1 MSKQPTF
8 YITTPIYYPSGRLHI
23 GNSYTTVACDILA
36 RYKRLQGYDVFFLTG
51 TDEHGLKIEQK
62 AAAQGKTPQEY
73 VDGMAAD
80 IKQLWKKLEI
90 TNDKFIRTTD
100 DYHERAIQKIFQRL
114 LDQGDIYL
122 GKYRGWYS
130 VSDEEY
136 FTESQLA
143 EVYRDDDGKMIG
155 GKAPSGHEVKLVEED
170 CYFFKMSK
178 YADRLVQY
186 YDEHPEFIL
195 PASRKKEML
204 NNFIKPG
211 LQDLC
216 VSRTSFD
223 WGIKVPFDPKHVIYV
238 WIDALTNYITALGY
252 GSDDDSKFKKY
263 WPADIH
269 MMGKEIIRFHSII
282 WPAILMALDLPLP
295 KKVYGHGWL
304 MFNNDKMSKSKGNI
318 VDPFILCER
327 YGVDALRYYMLREVP
342 FGQDGNFTNEIFLK
356 RRNSDL
362 ANDLGNLVSRV
373 TAMVAQYFDGIIPAP
388 DKKEAVDDELISMAN
403 AMYESVSASMDK
415 MYVPDALDTIF
426 KVIQRAN
433 KYIDECTPWI
443 LAKSEEGRVRLK
455 TVLYNLCEVI
465 RMAAVILQP
474 FLTETPAK
482 IFKKLGISEDNLKD
496 FKSIEK
502 FGAKTDGHKVDKGE
516 QLFERIDIQKE
527 LKVMDDILEEQKK
540 QAKKENEKKEEKENV
555 TDISEI
561 TIDDFAKIQL
571 KVGKVVEC
579 QKVENADKLLCSK
592 IDLGEGAPR
601 TIVSGIAKYYT
612 PEEMVGKQVIVV
624 TNLKPVKLRG
634 IESQGMVL
642 CASDENGNLALVTP
656 EKEIGAGSE
665 VR

>member
-1 MSKQPTF
+1 MEKKKF
-8 YITTPIYYPSGRLHI
+8 YITTPIYYPSGKWHI
-23 GNSYTTVACDILA
+23 GTCYTTIICDALA
-36 RYKRLQGYDVFFLTG
+36 RYKRMQGYDVFYLTG
-51 TDEHGLKIEQK
+51 TDEHGQKIQK
-62 AAAQGKTPQEY
+62 VAAAANTPVKDY
-73 VDGMAAD
+73 IDGVVGEL
-80 IKQLWKKLEI
+80 KKLWKLLDI
-90 TNDKFIRTTD
+90 SYDKFIRTTD
-100 DYHERAIQKIFQRL
+100 EEHMQAVQKIFTKL
-114 LDQGDIYL
+114 YEKGDIY
-122 GKYRGWYS
+122 KSNYEGWYCTPC
-130 VSDEEY
+130 EA
-136 FTESQLA
+136 FWTKTQL
-143 EVYRDDDGKMIG
+143 VDGKCPDCGRPVELMKEESYFFRLSKYQDRIQ
-155 GKAPSGHEVKLVEED
+155 KLIEED
-170 CYFFKMSK
+170 K
-178 YADRLVQY
+178 
-186 YDEHPEFIL
+186 EFL
-195 PASRKKEML
+195 QPTTRQNEML

-403 AMYESVSASMDK
+403 AMYENVSASMDK

-555 TDISEI
+555 ADISEI

-579 QKVENADKLLCSK
+579 QKVEKADKLLCSK

>member
-1 MSKQPTF
+1 MKNKEKF
-8 YITTPIYYPSGRLHI
+8 YITTPIYYPSGKWHI
-23 GNSYTTVACDILA
+23 GTCYTTIICDALA
-36 RYKRLQGYDVFFLTG
+36 RYKRMQGYDVFYLTG
-51 TDEHGLKIEQK
+51 TDEHGQKIQK
-62 AAAQGKTPQEY
+62 VAQAHNVPVKQY
-73 VDGMAAD
+73 IDSVVDE
-80 IKQLWKKLEI
+80 LKKLWSLLDI
-90 TNDKFIRTTD
+90 SYDKFIRTTD
-100 DYHERAIQKIFQRL
+100 EEHMQAVQKIFTKL
-114 LDQGDIYL
+114 YENGDIY
-122 GKYRGWYS
+122 KSQYEGWYCTPC
-130 VSDEEY
+130 EA
-136 FTESQLA
+136 FWTKTQL
-143 EVYRDDDGKMIG
+143 VDGKCPDCG
-155 GKAPSGHEVKLVEED
+155 RPVELMKEES
-170 CYFFKMSK
+170 YFFKLSK
-178 YADRLVQY
+178 YQDKIQKLIE
-186 YDEHPEFIL
+186 DNKEFL
-195 PASRKKEML
+195 QPVTRQNEML

-252 GSDDDSKFKKY
+252 GSEDDSKFKKY

-356 RRNSDL
+356 LRNSDL

-373 TAMVAQYFDGIIPAP
+373 TAMVMQYFDGVIPAP
-388 DKKEAVDDELISMAN
+388 DKKEAVDDELIAMAN
-403 AMYESVSASMDK
+403 AMYNQVTACMDK
-415 MYVPDALDTIF
+415 MYVPDALDNIF
-426 KVIQRAN
+426 KLIQRAN

-443 LAKSEEGRVRLK
+443 LAKSEDGKARLK
-455 TVLYNLCEVI
+455 TVIYNLCEVI
-465 RMAAVILQP
+465 RMSAVILQP
-474 FLTETPAK
+474 FLTKTPAK
-482 IFKKLGISEDNLKD
+482 IFKKLGIEEENLKN
-496 FKSIEK
+496 FESIEK
-502 FGAKTDGHKVDKGE
+502 FGAAIEGHKVDKGE

-540 QAKKENEKKEEKENV
+540 AAQKENQKKEEKENTV
-555 TDISEI
+555 DISEI

-579 QKVENADKLLCSK
+579 QKVEKADKLLCSK
-592 IDLGEGAPR
+592 IDLGEGQPR

-642 CASDENGNLALVTP
+642 CASDEQGNLAIISP
-656 EKEIGAGSE
+656 EKDMTAGSE

>member
-1 MSKQPTF
+1 MEKKKF
-8 YITTPIYYPSGRLHI
+8 YITTPIYYPSGKWHI
-23 GNSYTTVACDILA
+23 GTCYTTIICDALA
-36 RYKRLQGYDVFFLTG
+36 RYKRMQGYDVFYLTG
-51 TDEHGLKIEQK
+51 TDEHGQKIQK
-62 AAAQGKTPQEY
+62 VAAAANTEVKTY
-73 VDGMAAD
+73 IDGVVGEL
-80 IKQLWKKLEI
+80 KKLWKLLDI
-90 TNDKFIRTTD
+90 SYDKFIRTTD
-100 DYHERAIQKIFQRL
+100 EEHMQAVQKIFTKL
-114 LDQGDIYL
+114 YEKGDIY
-122 GKYRGWYS
+122 KSQYEGWYCTPC
-130 VSDEEY
+130 EA
-136 FTESQLA
+136 FWTKTQL
-143 EVYRDDDGKMIG
+143 VDGKCPDCGRPVELMKEESYFFRLSKYQDRIQ
-155 GKAPSGHEVKLVEED
+155 KLIEED
-170 CYFFKMSK
+170 K
-178 YADRLVQY
+178 
-186 YDEHPEFIL
+186 EFL
-195 PASRKKEML
+195 QPTTRQNEML

-252 GSDDDSKFKKY
+252 GSDDDSKFKRY

-373 TAMVAQYFDGIIPAP
+373 TAMVAQYFDGVIPAP
-388 DKKEAVDDELISMAN
+388 DKKEAVDDELIAMAN
-403 AMYESVSASMDK
+403 AMYASVTESMDK
-415 MYVPDALDTIF
+415 MYVPEALDTIF

-474 FLTETPAK
+474 FLTETPEK
-482 IFKKLGISEDNLKD
+482 IFKKLGVSEEELKD

-502 FGAKTDGHKVDKGE
+502 FGAKIDGHKVDKGE

-540 QAKKENEKKEEKENV
+540 QAQQAQKKAQEKEEKTNV
-555 TDISEI
+555 ADINEI
-561 TIDDFAKIQL
+561 TIDDFARIQL

-579 QKVENADKLLCSK
+579 RKVEKADKLLCSK

-656 EKEIGAGSE
+656 EKDITAGSE

>member
-1 MSKQPTF
+1 MEKKKF
-8 YITTPIYYPSGRLHI
+8 YITTPIYYPSGKWHI
-23 GNSYTTVACDILA
+23 GTCYTTIICDALA
-36 RYKRLQGYDVFFLTG
+36 RYKRMQGYDVFYLTG
-51 TDEHGLKIEQK
+51 TDEHGQKIQK
-62 AAAQGKTPQEY
+62 VAAAANTEVKTY
-73 VDGMAAD
+73 IDGVVGEL
-80 IKQLWKKLEI
+80 KKLWKLLDI
-90 TNDKFIRTTD
+90 SYDKFIRTTD
-100 DYHERAIQKIFQRL
+100 EEHMQAVQKIFTKL
-114 LDQGDIYL
+114 YEKGDIY
-122 GKYRGWYS
+122 KSQYEGWYCTPC
-130 VSDEEY
+130 EA
-136 FTESQLA
+136 FWTKTQL
-143 EVYRDDDGKMIG
+143 VDGKCPDCGRPVELMKEESYFFRLSKYQDRIQ
-155 GKAPSGHEVKLVEED
+155 KLIEED
-170 CYFFKMSK
+170 K
-178 YADRLVQY
+178 
-186 YDEHPEFIL
+186 EFL
-195 PASRKKEML
+195 QPTTRQNEML

-252 GSDDDSKFKKY
+252 GSDDDSKFKRY

-373 TAMVAQYFDGIIPAP
+373 TAMVAQYFDGVIPAP
-388 DKKEAVDDELISMAN
+388 DKKEAVDDELIAMAN
-403 AMYESVSASMDK
+403 AMYASVTESMDK
-415 MYVPDALDTIF
+415 MYVPEALDTIF

-474 FLTETPAK
+474 FLTETPEK
-482 IFKKLGISEDNLKD
+482 IFKKLGVSEEELKD

-502 FGAKTDGHKVDKGE
+502 FGAKIDGHKVDKGE

-540 QAKKENEKKEEKENV
+540 QAQQAQKKAQEKEENTNV
-555 TDISEI
+555 ADINEI
-561 TIDDFAKIQL
+561 TIDDFARIQL

-579 QKVENADKLLCSK
+579 QKVEKADKLLCSK

-656 EKEIGAGSE
+656 EKDITAGSE

>member
-1 MSKQPTF
+1 MEKKKF
-8 YITTPIYYPSGRLHI
+8 YITTPIYYPSGKWHI
-23 GNSYTTVACDILA
+23 GTCYTTIICDALA
-36 RYKRLQGYDVFFLTG
+36 RYKRMQGYDVFYLTG
-51 TDEHGLKIEQK
+51 TDEHGQKIQK
-62 AAAQGKTPQEY
+62 VAAAANTPVKDY
-73 VDGMAAD
+73 IDGVVGEL
-80 IKQLWKKLEI
+80 KKLWKLLDI
-90 TNDKFIRTTD
+90 SYDKFIRTTD
-100 DYHERAIQKIFQRL
+100 EEHMQAVQKIFTKL
-114 LDQGDIYL
+114 YKKGDIY
-122 GKYRGWYS
+122 KSNYEGWYCTPC
-130 VSDEEY
+130 EA
-136 FTESQLA
+136 FWTKTQL
-143 EVYRDDDGKMIG
+143 VDGKCPDCGRPVELMKEESYFFRLSKYQDRIQ
-155 GKAPSGHEVKLVEED
+155 KLIEED
-170 CYFFKMSK
+170 K
-178 YADRLVQY
+178 
-186 YDEHPEFIL
+186 EFL
-195 PASRKKEML
+195 QPTTRQNEML

-252 GSDDDSKFKKY
+252 GSDDDGKFKKY

-555 TDISEI
+555 ADISEI

-579 QKVENADKLLCSK
+579 QKVEKADKLLCSK

>member
-1 MSKQPTF
+1 MKNKEKF
-8 YITTPIYYPSGRLHI
+8 YITTPIYYPSGKWHI
-23 GNSYTTVACDILA
+23 GTCYTTIICDALA
-36 RYKRLQGYDVFFLTG
+36 RYKRMQGYDVFYLTG
-51 TDEHGLKIEQK
+51 TDEHGQKIQK
-62 AAAQGKTPQEY
+62 VAQAHNVPVKQY
-73 VDGMAAD
+73 IDSVVDE
-80 IKQLWKKLEI
+80 LKKLWSLLDI
-90 TNDKFIRTTD
+90 SYDKFIRTTD
-100 DYHERAIQKIFQRL
+100 EEHMQAVQKIFTKL
-114 LDQGDIYL
+114 YENGDIY
-122 GKYRGWYS
+122 KSQYEGWYCTPC
-130 VSDEEY
+130 EA
-136 FTESQLA
+136 FWTKTQL
-143 EVYRDDDGKMIG
+143 VDGKCPDCG
-155 GKAPSGHEVKLVEED
+155 RPVELMKEES
-170 CYFFKMSK
+170 YFFKLSK
-178 YADRLVQY
+178 YQDKIQKLIE
-186 YDEHPEFIL
+186 DNKEFL
-195 PASRKKEML
+195 QPVTRQNEML

-252 GSDDDSKFKKY
+252 GSEDDSKFKKY

-373 TAMVAQYFDGIIPAP
+373 TAMVMQYFDGVIPAP
-388 DKKEAVDDELISMAN
+388 DKKEAVDDELIAMAN
-403 AMYESVSASMDK
+403 AMYNQVTACMDK
-415 MYVPDALDTIF
+415 MYVPDALDNIF

-443 LAKSEEGRVRLK
+443 LAKSEDGKARLK
-455 TVLYNLCEVI
+455 TVMYNLCEVI
-465 RMAAVILQP
+465 RMSAVILQP
-474 FLTETPAK
+474 FLTKTPSK
-482 IFKKLGISEDNLKD
+482 IFKKLGIEEENLKN
-496 FKSIEK
+496 FESIEK
-502 FGAKTDGHKVDKGE
+502 FGAAIEGHKVDKGE

-540 QAKKENEKKEEKENV
+540 AAQKENQKKEEKENTV
-555 TDISEI
+555 DISEI

-579 QKVENADKLLCSK
+579 QKVEKADKLLCSK
-592 IDLGEGAPR
+592 IDLGEGQPR

-642 CASDENGNLALVTP
+642 CASDEQGNLAIISP
-656 EKEIGAGSE
+656 EKDMTAGSE

>member
-1 MSKQPTF
+1 MEKKKF
-8 YITTPIYYPSGRLHI
+8 YITTPIYYPSGKWHI
-23 GNSYTTVACDILA
+23 GTCYTTIICDALA
-36 RYKRLQGYDVFFLTG
+36 RYKRMQGYDVFYLTG
-51 TDEHGLKIEQK
+51 TDEHGQKIQK
-62 AAAQGKTPQEY
+62 VAAAANTPVKDY
-73 VDGMAAD
+73 IDGVVGEL
-80 IKQLWKKLEI
+80 KKLWKLLDI
-90 TNDKFIRTTD
+90 SYDKFIRTTD
-100 DYHERAIQKIFQRL
+100 EEHMQAVQKIFTKL
-114 LDQGDIYL
+114 YEKGDIY
-122 GKYRGWYS
+122 KSNYEGWYCTPC
-130 VSDEEY
+130 EA
-136 FTESQLA
+136 FWTKTQL
-143 EVYRDDDGKMIG
+143 VDGKCPDCGRPVELMKEESYFFRLSKYQDRIQ
-155 GKAPSGHEVKLVEED
+155 KLIEED
-170 CYFFKMSK
+170 K
-178 YADRLVQY
+178 
-186 YDEHPEFIL
+186 EFL
-195 PASRKKEML
+195 QPTTRQNEML

-465 RMAAVILQP
+465 RMVAVILQP

-540 QAKKENEKKEEKENV
+540 QAKKENEKKEGKENV
-555 TDISEI
+555 ADISEI

-579 QKVENADKLLCSK
+579 QKVEKADKLLCSK

>member
-1 MSKQPTF
+1 MEKKKF
-8 YITTPIYYPSGRLHI
+8 YITTPIYYPSGKWHI
-23 GNSYTTVACDILA
+23 GTCYTTIICDALA
-36 RYKRLQGYDVFFLTG
+36 RYKRMQGYDVFYLTG
-51 TDEHGLKIEQK
+51 TDEHGQKIQK
-62 AAAQGKTPQEY
+62 VAAAANTEVKTY
-73 VDGMAAD
+73 IDGVVGEL
-80 IKQLWKKLEI
+80 KKLWKLLDI
-90 TNDKFIRTTD
+90 SYDKFIRTTD
-100 DYHERAIQKIFQRL
+100 EEHMQAVQKIFTKL
-114 LDQGDIYL
+114 YEKGDIY
-122 GKYRGWYS
+122 KSQYEGWYCTPC
-130 VSDEEY
+130 EA
-136 FTESQLA
+136 FWTKTQL
-143 EVYRDDDGKMIG
+143 VDGKCPDCGRPVELMKEESYFFRLSKYQDRIQ
-155 GKAPSGHEVKLVEED
+155 KLIEED
-170 CYFFKMSK
+170 K
-178 YADRLVQY
+178 
-186 YDEHPEFIL
+186 EFL
-195 PASRKKEML
+195 QPTTRQNEML

-373 TAMVAQYFDGIIPAP
+373 TAMVAQYFDGVIPAP
-388 DKKEAVDDELISMAN
+388 DKKEAVDDELIAMAN
-403 AMYESVSASMDK
+403 AMYASVTESMDK
-415 MYVPDALDTIF
+415 MYVPEALDTIF

-474 FLTETPAK
+474 FLTETPEK
-482 IFKKLGISEDNLKD
+482 IFKKLGVSEEELKD

-502 FGAKTDGHKVDKGE
+502 FGAKIDGHKVDKGE

-540 QAKKENEKKEEKENV
+540 QAQQAQKKAQEKEEKTNV
-555 TDISEI
+555 ADINEI
-561 TIDDFAKIQL
+561 TIDDFARIQL

-579 QKVENADKLLCSK
+579 RKVEKADKLLCSK

-656 EKEIGAGSE
+656 EKDITAGSE

>member
-1 MSKQPTF
+1 MEKKKF
-8 YITTPIYYPSGRLHI
+8 YITTPIYYPSGKWHI
-23 GNSYTTVACDILA
+23 GTCYTTIICDALA
-36 RYKRLQGYDVFFLTG
+36 RYKRMQGYDVFYLTG
-51 TDEHGLKIEQK
+51 TDEHGQKIQK
-62 AAAQGKTPQEY
+62 VAAAANTPVKDY
-73 VDGMAAD
+73 IDGVVGEL
-80 IKQLWKKLEI
+80 KKLWKLLDI
-90 TNDKFIRTTD
+90 SYDKFIRTTD
-100 DYHERAIQKIFQRL
+100 EEHMQAVQKIFTKL
-114 LDQGDIYL
+114 YEKGDIY
-122 GKYRGWYS
+122 KSNYEGWYCTPC
-130 VSDEEY
+130 EA
-136 FTESQLA
+136 FWTKTQL
-143 EVYRDDDGKMIG
+143 VDGKCPDCG
-155 GKAPSGHEVKLVEED
+155 RPVELMKEES
-170 CYFFKMSK
+170 YFFKLSK
-178 YADRLVQY
+178 YQDKIQKLI
-186 YDEHPEFIL
+186 EENKEFL
-195 PASRKKEML
+195 QPTTRQNEML

-388 DKKEAVDDELISMAN
+388 DKKEAVDDELIAMAN

-482 IFKKLGISEDNLKD
+482 IFKKLGISENNLKD

-555 TDISEI
+555 ADISEI

-579 QKVENADKLLCSK
+579 QKVEKADKLLCSK

>member
-1 MSKQPTF
+1 MEKKKF
-8 YITTPIYYPSGRLHI
+8 YITTPIYYPSGKWHI
-23 GNSYTTVACDILA
+23 GTCYTTIICDALA
-36 RYKRLQGYDVFFLTG
+36 RYKRMQGYDVFYLTG
-51 TDEHGLKIEQK
+51 TDEHGQKIQK
-62 AAAQGKTPQEY
+62 VAAAANTPVKDY
-73 VDGMAAD
+73 IDGVVGEL
-80 IKQLWKKLEI
+80 KKLWKLLDI
-90 TNDKFIRTTD
+90 SYDKFIRTTD
-100 DYHERAIQKIFQRL
+100 EEHMQAVQKIFTKL
-114 LDQGDIYL
+114 YEKGDIY
-122 GKYRGWYS
+122 KSNYEGWYCTPC
-130 VSDEEY
+130 EA
-136 FTESQLA
+136 FWTKTQL
-143 EVYRDDDGKMIG
+143 VDGKCPDCG
-155 GKAPSGHEVKLVEED
+155 RPVELMKEES
-170 CYFFKMSK
+170 YFFKLSK
-178 YADRLVQY
+178 YQDKIQKLIEE
-186 YDEHPEFIL
+186 DKEFL
-195 PASRKKEML
+195 QPTTRQNEML

-388 DKKEAVDDELISMAN
+388 DKKEAVDDELIAMAN

-555 TDISEI
+555 ADISEI

-579 QKVENADKLLCSK
+579 QKVEKADKLLCSK

>member
-1 MSKQPTF
+1 MEKKKF
-8 YITTPIYYPSGRLHI
+8 YITTPIYYPSGKWHI
-23 GNSYTTVACDILA
+23 GTCYTTIICDALA
-36 RYKRLQGYDVFFLTG
+36 RYKRMQGYDVFYLTG
-51 TDEHGLKIEQK
+51 TDEHGQKIQK
-62 AAAQGKTPQEY
+62 VAAAANTPVKDY
-73 VDGMAAD
+73 IDGVVGEL
-80 IKQLWKKLEI
+80 KKLWKLLDI
-90 TNDKFIRTTD
+90 SYDKFIRTTD
-100 DYHERAIQKIFQRL
+100 EEHMQAVQKIFTKL
-114 LDQGDIYL
+114 YEKGDIY
-122 GKYRGWYS
+122 KSNYEGWYCTPC
-130 VSDEEY
+130 EA
-136 FTESQLA
+136 FWTKTQL
-143 EVYRDDDGKMIG
+143 VDGKCPDCGRPVELMKEESYFFRLSKYQDRIQ
-155 GKAPSGHEVKLVEED
+155 KLIEED
-170 CYFFKMSK
+170 K
-178 YADRLVQY
+178 
-186 YDEHPEFIL
+186 EFL
-195 PASRKKEML
+195 QPTTRQNEML

-388 DKKEAVDDELISMAN
+388 DKKEAVDDELISMAS

-555 TDISEI
+555 ADISEI

-579 QKVENADKLLCSK
+579 QKVEKADKLLCSK

>member
-1 MSKQPTF
+1 MEKKKF
-8 YITTPIYYPSGRLHI
+8 YITTPIYYPSGKWHI
-23 GNSYTTVACDILA
+23 GTCYTTIICDALA
-36 RYKRLQGYDVFFLTG
+36 RYKRMQGYDVFYLTG
-51 TDEHGLKIEQK
+51 TDEHGQKIQK
-62 AAAQGKTPQEY
+62 VAAAANTPVKDY
-73 VDGMAAD
+73 IDGVVGEL
-80 IKQLWKKLEI
+80 KKLWKLLDI
-90 TNDKFIRTTD
+90 SYDKFIRTTD
-100 DYHERAIQKIFQRL
+100 EEHMQAVQKIFTKL
-114 LDQGDIYL
+114 YEKGDIY
-122 GKYRGWYS
+122 KSNYEGWYCTPC
-130 VSDEEY
+130 EA
-136 FTESQLA
+136 FWTKTQL
-143 EVYRDDDGKMIG
+143 VDGKCPDCG
-155 GKAPSGHEVKLVEED
+155 RPVELMKEES
-170 CYFFKMSK
+170 YFFKLSK
-178 YADRLVQY
+178 YQDKIQKLIEE
-186 YDEHPEFIL
+186 DKEFL
-195 PASRKKEML
+195 QPATRQNEML

-555 TDISEI
+555 ADISEI

-579 QKVENADKLLCSK
+579 QKVEKADKLLCSK

>member
-1 MSKQPTF
+1 MEKKKF
-8 YITTPIYYPSGRLHI
+8 YITTPIYYPSGKWHI
-23 GNSYTTVACDILA
+23 GTCYTTIICDALA
-36 RYKRLQGYDVFFLTG
+36 RYKRMQGYDVFYLTG
-51 TDEHGLKIEQK
+51 TDEHGQKIQK
-62 AAAQGKTPQEY
+62 VAAAANTPVKDY
-73 VDGMAAD
+73 IDGVVGEL
-80 IKQLWKKLEI
+80 KKLWKLLDI
-90 TNDKFIRTTD
+90 SYDKFIRTTD
-100 DYHERAIQKIFQRL
+100 EEHMQAVQKIFTKL
-114 LDQGDIYL
+114 YEKGDIY
-122 GKYRGWYS
+122 KSNYEGWYCTPC
-130 VSDEEY
+130 EA
-136 FTESQLA
+136 FWTKTQL
-143 EVYRDDDGKMIG
+143 VDGKCPDCG
-155 GKAPSGHEVKLVEED
+155 RPVELMKEES
-170 CYFFKMSK
+170 YFFKLSK
-178 YADRLVQY
+178 YQDKIQKLIE
-186 YDEHPEFIL
+186 DDKEFL
-195 PASRKKEML
+195 QPATRQNEML

-373 TAMVAQYFDGIIPAP
+373 TAMVAQYFDEIIPAP
-388 DKKEAVDDELISMAN
+388 DKKEAVDDELIAMAN

-474 FLTETPAK
+474 FLTETPSK
-482 IFKKLGISEDNLKD
+482 IFKKLGISENNLKD

-555 TDISEI
+555 ADISEI

-579 QKVENADKLLCSK
+579 QKVEKADKLLCSK

>member
-1 MSKQPTF
+1 MKNKEKF
-8 YITTPIYYPSGRLHI
+8 YITTPIYYPSGKWHI
-23 GNSYTTVACDILA
+23 GTCYTTIICDALA
-36 RYKRLQGYDVFFLTG
+36 RYKRMQGYDVFYLTG
-51 TDEHGLKIEQK
+51 TDEHGQKIQK
-62 AAAQGKTPQEY
+62 VAQAHNVPVKQY
-73 VDGMAAD
+73 IDSVVDE
-80 IKQLWKKLEI
+80 LKKLWSLLDI
-90 TNDKFIRTTD
+90 SYDKFIRTTD
-100 DYHERAIQKIFQRL
+100 EEHMQAVQKIFTKL
-114 LDQGDIYL
+114 YENGDIY
-122 GKYRGWYS
+122 KSQYEGWYCTPC
-130 VSDEEY
+130 EA
-136 FTESQLA
+136 FWTKTQL
-143 EVYRDDDGKMIG
+143 VDGKCPDCG
-155 GKAPSGHEVKLVEED
+155 RPVELMKEES
-170 CYFFKMSK
+170 YFFKLSK
-178 YADRLVQY
+178 YQDKIQKLIE
-186 YDEHPEFIL
+186 DNKEFL
-195 PASRKKEML
+195 QPVTRQNEML

-252 GSDDDSKFKKY
+252 GSEDDSKFKKY

-356 RRNSDL
+356 LRNSDL

-373 TAMVAQYFDGIIPAP
+373 TAMVMQYFDGVIPAP
-388 DKKEAVDDELISMAN
+388 DKKETVDDELIAMAN
-403 AMYESVSASMDK
+403 AMYNQVTACMDK
-415 MYVPDALDTIF
+415 MYVPDALDNIF
-426 KVIQRAN
+426 KLIQRAN

-443 LAKSEEGRVRLK
+443 LAKSEDGKARLK
-455 TVLYNLCEVI
+455 TVMYNLCEVI
-465 RMAAVILQP
+465 RMSAVILQP
-474 FLTETPAK
+474 FLTKTPAK
-482 IFKKLGISEDNLKD
+482 IFKKLGIEEENLKN
-496 FKSIEK
+496 FESIEK
-502 FGAKTDGHKVDKGE
+502 FGAAIEGHKVDKGE

-540 QAKKENEKKEEKENV
+540 AAQKENQKKEEKENTV
-555 TDISEI
+555 DISEI

-579 QKVENADKLLCSK
+579 QKVEKADKLLCSK
-592 IDLGEGAPR
+592 IDLGEGQPR

-642 CASDENGNLALVTP
+642 CASDEQGNLAIISP
-656 EKEIGAGSE
+656 EKDMTAGSE

>member
-1 MSKQPTF
+1 MEKKKF
-8 YITTPIYYPSGRLHI
+8 YITTPIYYPSGKWHI
-23 GNSYTTVACDILA
+23 GTCYTTIICDALA
-36 RYKRLQGYDVFFLTG
+36 RYKRMQGYDVFYLTG
-51 TDEHGLKIEQK
+51 TDEHGQKIQK
-62 AAAQGKTPQEY
+62 VAAAANTPVKDY
-73 VDGMAAD
+73 IDGVVGEL
-80 IKQLWKKLEI
+80 KKLWKLLDI
-90 TNDKFIRTTD
+90 SYDKFIRTTD
-100 DYHERAIQKIFQRL
+100 EEHMQAVQKIFTKL
-114 LDQGDIYL
+114 YEKGDIY
-122 GKYRGWYS
+122 KSNYEGWYCTPC
-130 VSDEEY
+130 EA
-136 FTESQLA
+136 FWTKTQL
-143 EVYRDDDGKMIG
+143 VDGKCPDCG
-155 GKAPSGHEVKLVEED
+155 RPVELMKEES
-170 CYFFKMSK
+170 YFFKLSK
-178 YADRLVQY
+178 YQDKIQKLIEE
-186 YDEHPEFIL
+186 DKEFL
-195 PASRKKEML
+195 QPTTRQNEML

-388 DKKEAVDDELISMAN
+388 DKKEAVDDELIAMAN

-474 FLTETPAK
+474 FLTETPSK
-482 IFKKLGISEDNLKD
+482 IFKKLGISENNLKD

-555 TDISEI
+555 ADISEI

-579 QKVENADKLLCSK
+579 QKVEKADKLLCSK

>member
-1 MSKQPTF
+1 MEKKKF
-8 YITTPIYYPSGRLHI
+8 YITTPIYYPSGKWHI
-23 GNSYTTVACDILA
+23 GTCYTTIICDALA
-36 RYKRLQGYDVFFLTG
+36 RYKRMQGYDVFYLTG
-51 TDEHGLKIEQK
+51 TDEHGQKIQK
-62 AAAQGKTPQEY
+62 VAAAANTPVKDY
-73 VDGMAAD
+73 IDGVVGEL
-80 IKQLWKKLEI
+80 KKLWKLLDI
-90 TNDKFIRTTD
+90 SYDKFIRTTD
-100 DYHERAIQKIFQRL
+100 EEHMQAVQKIFTKL
-114 LDQGDIYL
+114 YEKGDIY
-122 GKYRGWYS
+122 KSNYEGWYCTPC
-130 VSDEEY
+130 EA
-136 FTESQLA
+136 FWTKTQL
-143 EVYRDDDGKMIG
+143 VDGKCPDCGRPVELMKEESYFFRLSKYQDRIQ
-155 GKAPSGHEVKLVEED
+155 KLIEED
-170 CYFFKMSK
+170 K
-178 YADRLVQY
+178 
-186 YDEHPEFIL
+186 EFL
-195 PASRKKEML
+195 QPTTRQNEML

-555 TDISEI
+555 ADISEI

-579 QKVENADKLLCSK
+579 QKVEKADKLLCSK

>member
-1 MSKQPTF
+1 MEKKKF
-8 YITTPIYYPSGRLHI
+8 YITTPIYYPSGKWHI
-23 GNSYTTVACDILA
+23 GTCYTTIICDALA
-36 RYKRLQGYDVFFLTG
+36 RYKRMQGYDVFYLTG
-51 TDEHGLKIEQK
+51 TDEHGQKIQK
-62 AAAQGKTPQEY
+62 VAAAANTPVKDY
-73 VDGMAAD
+73 IDGVVEEL
-80 IKQLWKKLEI
+80 KKLWKLLDI
-90 TNDKFIRTTD
+90 SYDKFIRTTD
-100 DYHERAIQKIFQRL
+100 EEHMQAVQKIFTKL
-114 LDQGDIYL
+114 YEKGDIY
-122 GKYRGWYS
+122 KSNYEGWYCTPC
-130 VSDEEY
+130 EA
-136 FTESQLA
+136 FWTKTQL
-143 EVYRDDDGKMIG
+143 VDGKCPDCG
-155 GKAPSGHEVKLVEED
+155 RPVELMKEES
-170 CYFFKMSK
+170 YFFKLSK
-178 YADRLVQY
+178 YQDKIQKLIEE
-186 YDEHPEFIL
+186 DKEFL
-195 PASRKKEML
+195 QPTTRQNEML

-388 DKKEAVDDELISMAN
+388 DKKEAVDDELIAMAN

-555 TDISEI
+555 ADISEI

-579 QKVENADKLLCSK
+579 QKVEKADKLLCSK

>member
-1 MSKQPTF
+1 MEKKKF
-8 YITTPIYYPSGRLHI
+8 YITTPIYYPSGKWHI
-23 GNSYTTVACDILA
+23 GTCYTTIICDALA
-36 RYKRLQGYDVFFLTG
+36 RYKRMQGYDVFYLTG
-51 TDEHGLKIEQK
+51 TDEHGQKIQK
-62 AAAQGKTPQEY
+62 VAAAANTEVKTY
-73 VDGMAAD
+73 IDGVVGEL
-80 IKQLWKKLEI
+80 KKLWKLLDI
-90 TNDKFIRTTD
+90 SYDKFIRTTD
-100 DYHERAIQKIFQRL
+100 EEHMQAVQKIFTKL
-114 LDQGDIYL
+114 YEKGDIY
-122 GKYRGWYS
+122 KSQYEGWYCTPC
-130 VSDEEY
+130 EA
-136 FTESQLA
+136 FWTKTQL
-143 EVYRDDDGKMIG
+143 VDGKCPDCGRPVELMKEESYFFRLSKYQDRIQ
-155 GKAPSGHEVKLVEED
+155 KLIEED
-170 CYFFKMSK
+170 K
-178 YADRLVQY
+178 
-186 YDEHPEFIL
+186 EFL
-195 PASRKKEML
+195 QPTTRQNEML

-252 GSDDDSKFKKY
+252 GSDDDSKFKRY

-373 TAMVAQYFDGIIPAP
+373 TAMVAQYFDGVIPAP
-388 DKKEAVDDELISMAN
+388 DKKEAVDDELIAMAN
-403 AMYESVSASMDK
+403 AMYASVTESMDK
-415 MYVPDALDTIF
+415 MYVPEALDTIF

-474 FLTETPAK
+474 FLTETPEK
-482 IFKKLGISEDNLKD
+482 IFKKLGVSEEELKD

-502 FGAKTDGHKVDKGE
+502 FGAKIDGHKVDKGE

-540 QAKKENEKKEEKENV
+540 QAQQAQKKAQEKEEKTNV
-555 TDISEI
+555 ADINEI
-561 TIDDFAKIQL
+561 TIDDFARIQL

-579 QKVENADKLLCSK
+579 QKVEKADKLLCSK

-656 EKEIGAGSE
+656 EKDITAGSE

>member
-1 MSKQPTF
+1 MEKKKF
-8 YITTPIYYPSGRLHI
+8 YITTPIYYPSGKWHI
-23 GNSYTTVACDILA
+23 GTCYTTIICDALA
-36 RYKRLQGYDVFFLTG
+36 RYKRMQGYDVFYLTG
-51 TDEHGLKIEQK
+51 TDEHGQKIQK
-62 AAAQGKTPQEY
+62 VAAAANTEVKTY
-73 VDGMAAD
+73 IDG
-80 IKQLWKKLEI
+80 IVGELKKLWKLLDI
-90 TNDKFIRTTD
+90 SYDKFIRTTD
-100 DYHERAIQKIFQRL
+100 EEHMQAVQKIFTKL
-114 LDQGDIYL
+114 YEKGDIY
-122 GKYRGWYS
+122 KSQYEGWYCTPC
-130 VSDEEY
+130 EA
-136 FTESQLA
+136 FWTKTQL
-143 EVYRDDDGKMIG
+143 VDGKCPDCGRPVELMKEESYFFRLSKYQDRIQ
-155 GKAPSGHEVKLVEED
+155 KLIEED
-170 CYFFKMSK
+170 K
-178 YADRLVQY
+178 
-186 YDEHPEFIL
+186 EFL
-195 PASRKKEML
+195 QPTTRQNEML

-252 GSDDDSKFKKY
+252 GSDDDSKFKRY

-373 TAMVAQYFDGIIPAP
+373 TAMVAQYFDGVIPAP
-388 DKKEAVDDELISMAN
+388 DKKEAIDDELIAMAN
-403 AMYESVSASMDK
+403 AMYASVTESMDK
-415 MYVPDALDTIF
+415 MYVPEALDTIF

-474 FLTETPAK
+474 FLTETPEK
-482 IFKKLGISEDNLKD
+482 IFKKLGVSEEELKD

-502 FGAKTDGHKVDKGE
+502 FGAKIDGHKVDKGE

-540 QAKKENEKKEEKENV
+540 QAQQAQKKAQEKEEKTNV
-555 TDISEI
+555 ADINEI
-561 TIDDFAKIQL
+561 TIDDFARIQL

-579 QKVENADKLLCSK
+579 RKVEKADKLLCSK

-656 EKEIGAGSE
+656 EKDITAGSE

>member
-1 MSKQPTF
+1 MEKKKF
-8 YITTPIYYPSGRLHI
+8 YITTPIYYPSGKWHI
-23 GNSYTTVACDILA
+23 GTCYTTIICDALA
-36 RYKRLQGYDVFFLTG
+36 RYKRMQGYDVFYLTG
-51 TDEHGLKIEQK
+51 TDEHGQKIQK
-62 AAAQGKTPQEY
+62 VAAAANTPVKDY
-73 VDGMAAD
+73 IDGVVGEL
-80 IKQLWKKLEI
+80 KKLWKLLDI
-90 TNDKFIRTTD
+90 SYDKFIRTTD
-100 DYHERAIQKIFQRL
+100 EEHMQAVQKIFTKL
-114 LDQGDIYL
+114 YEKGDIY
-122 GKYRGWYS
+122 KSNYEGWYCTPC
-130 VSDEEY
+130 EA
-136 FTESQLA
+136 FWTKTQL
-143 EVYRDDDGKMIG
+143 VDGKCPDCG
-155 GKAPSGHEVKLVEED
+155 RPVELMKEES
-170 CYFFKMSK
+170 YFFKLSK
-178 YADRLVQY
+178 YQDRIQKLIEE
-186 YDEHPEFIL
+186 DKEFL
-195 PASRKKEML
+195 QPTTRQNEML

-388 DKKEAVDDELISMAN
+388 DKKEAVDDELIAMAN

-443 LAKSEEGRVRLK
+443 LAKSEEGRERLK

-555 TDISEI
+555 ADISEI

-579 QKVENADKLLCSK
+579 QKVEKADKLLCSK

-612 PEEMVGKQVIVV
+612 PEEMVSKQVIVV